1 MMRWNK
7 SVQNAHNVI
16 CVMIAMNLHTKI
28 YATHL
33 LRFVFSRNPIKSLR
47 YDKDRH

>member
-7 SVQNAHNVI
+7 SVQIARNVI
-16 CVMIAMNLHTKI
+16 CIMIAMNLHTKI

-33 LRFVFSRNPIKSLR
+33 LRFVFSRNPIKSLKHER
-47 YDKDRH
+47 KL